1 MHFSNKRI
9 FRAKSKY
16 AVFQCKNFFF
26 EKSGSKCIRN
36 QVKLILNTFMLQLT
50 FFMIWWQ
57 QAHFFM
63 IFQFFSTLPN
73 IALEIILCIINA
85 YWCAFCAS
93 ICIVVSFYNNFLY
106 VHIRHRC
113 LMIYEIFVFFQ
124 KFFNF
129 GKIEEKNF
137 ARRIKLMLSIY
148 HKLSQNSSF
157 TLVLLIFNE
166 ILIY

>member
-1 MHFSNKRI
+1 MLP
-9 FRAKSKY
+9 Y
-16 AVFQCKNFFF
+16 AFWINFFCK
-26 EKSGSKCIRN
+26 KSDSKCIRK
-36 QVKLILNTFMLQLT
+36 QAKLILNTFRLQAT

-63 IFQFFSTLPN
+63 IFQFFSTLPYMP
-73 IALEIILCIINA
+73 LEVSLRIINT

-93 ICIVVSFYNNFLY
+93 ICIVVSFYNNFWY
-106 VHIRHRC
+106 VHTRHRC

>member
-1 MHFSNKRI
+1 MLFFNT
-9 FRAKSKY
+9 
-16 AVFQCKNFFF
+16 KNFFC
-26 EKSGSKCIRN
+26 EKNNSKYIREYI
-36 QVKLILNTFMLQLT
+36 KLILNTFMLQAT

-63 IFQFFSTLPN
+63 VFQFFSTMPY
-73 IALEIILCIINA
+73 IALEVILCIMNA
-85 YWCAFCAS
+85 HCCASCAS

-106 VHIRHRC
+106 VHTRHRC

-129 GKIEEKNF
+129 GKIEEKILPP
-137 ARRIKLMLSIY
+137 RIKLMLSIY